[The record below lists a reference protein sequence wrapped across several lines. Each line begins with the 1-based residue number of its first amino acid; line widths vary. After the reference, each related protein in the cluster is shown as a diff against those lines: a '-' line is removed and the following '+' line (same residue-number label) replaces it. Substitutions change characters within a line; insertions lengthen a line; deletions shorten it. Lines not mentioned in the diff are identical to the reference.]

1 MPFTLAHPAIVL
13 PLTKSKRFSFTAL
26 IAGSMV
32 PDFEFF
38 FQLRE
43 VENIGHHWYGI
54 LLFDFPVALFSCFLF
69 HNLLRNALVIH
80 LPAAFR
86 NRVAAVLDFDWNWYA
101 RTNKATVAVSLFIGV
116 ASHILWDGFTH
127 YDGMF
132 VELFPLL
139 ATKISI
145 SSFAIPAYF
154 LLQLLFSVLG
164 LAAVGYVLMRL
175 PQQQT
180 TISEEKNKRYWLLFA
195 LTLSLML
202 CIRLAGWPEYNSF
215 WGVFMAVMGSIC
227 YSWIFISV
235 LFKNYLIKKISL

>member
-13 PLTKSKRFSFTAL
+13 PLNKSKRFSLTAL
-26 IAGSMV
+26 IAGSMA

-38 FQLRE
+38 FQMRE

-54 LLFDFPVALFSCFLF
+54 LLFDFPVALISCFLF

-86 NRVAAVLDFDWNWYA
+86 NRVADVLDFDWNLYA
-101 RTNKATVAVSLFIGV
+101 RTNKGTVAVSIFIGV

-127 YDGMF
+127 YDGLF

-139 ATKISI
+139 ATKISV
-145 SSFAIPAYF
+145 SSFSIPIYF
-154 LLQLLFSVLG
+154 LLQLLFSMLG
-164 LAAVGYVLMRL
+164 LTAVCYVLIRL
-175 PQQQT
+175 PKQKKY
-180 TISEEKNKRYWLLFA
+180 ISEKKDKWYWPLFA
-195 LTLSLML
+195 LTLLLLL

-215 WGVFMAVMGSIC
+215 WGVIMAVMGSIC
-227 YSWIFISV
+227 YSWVLISV
-235 LFKNYLIKKISL
+235 LFKNYLIKKLSL